1 MKIIDKKEI
10 PKFKN
15 SFTPLSKTSAG
26 LKKRLRLLQLARRLG
41 NAFKCKVKITFCAA
55 HNMYEVNTT
64 VWHVSENYV
73 SFKGGIVM
81 PVACIDRIKLFG

>member
-1 MKIIDKKEI
+1 MKVIDKKDI

-15 SFTPLSKTSAG
+15 SFTALVKTDAG
-26 LKKRLRLLQLARRLG
+26 LKKRLRLLHLARRLG
-41 NAFKCKVKITFCAA
+41 NAFKCKVKIRFCAA

-73 SFKGGIVM
+73 SFKGGVVI
-81 PVACIDRIKLFG
+81 PVACIDKIKLF

>member
-1 MKIIDKKEI
+1 MKVIDKKDI

-15 SFTPLSKTSAG
+15 SFTVLVKTDAG
-26 LKKRLRLLQLARRLG
+26 LKKRLRLLHLARRLG
-41 NAFKCKVKITFCAA
+41 NTFKCKVKIRFCAA

-73 SFKGGIVM
+73 SFKGGVVI
-81 PVACIDRIKLFG
+81 PVACIDKIKLF